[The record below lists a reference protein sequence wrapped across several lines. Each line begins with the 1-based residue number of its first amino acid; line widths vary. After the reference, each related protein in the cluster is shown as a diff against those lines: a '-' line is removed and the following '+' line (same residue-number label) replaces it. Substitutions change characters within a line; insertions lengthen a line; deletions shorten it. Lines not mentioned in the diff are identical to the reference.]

1 MADEPKG
8 ASAKAEEKIG
18 KEMAEL
24 MPLSQPLDVDLEFY
38 EREPD
43 KVIPSKGDDGADTPS
58 GAALMKVGAP
68 SKDPEELG
76 SEGERVRGLKY
87 RVEKYKK
94 RWLG

>member
-1 MADEPKG
+1 MADESA
-8 ASAKAEEKIG
+8 ASKAEEKVG

-24 MPLSQPLDVDLEFY
+24 MPLSHPVETELEFH

-43 KVIPSKGDDGADTPS
+43 KVIPHKDDDAADTPS

-68 SKDPEELG
+68 SKDPDDLG
-76 SEGERVRGLKY
+76 SEKERVRGLKY